1 MEFTKR
7 KIRYGRSKDKKI
19 GEKNKKI

>member
-1 MEFTKR
+1 MEFIKR

>member
-1 MEFTKR
+1 MELTKR